1 MAKRKATGPGS
12 GRGSAL
18 PAGEVEAL
26 LQARHR
32 EPRSVLGYHELPG
45 KGGAPECVVRVL
57 EPGADEVAVF
67 WEDEGPGSAR
77 PLERVHADG
86 LFEGVVRHRRPMQP
100 YRLRVKYPGGQE
112 QLRHDP
118 YYFSPQLTDYDL
130 YLFGEGNHHRIY
142 LKLGAHATTV
152 DGLAGTRF
160 AVWAPNAQRVSVV
173 GPFNAWDGRRH
184 AMQSRA
190 ASGVWELFV
199 PDLGPGAAYKY
210 EIRTREGRSLLKSDP
225 YGFAM
230 QLRPDNCSI
239 VAELHGYAWGDGDWM
254 AARAG
259 ENPAGR
265 PISVYEVHLPSW
277 RRREGRHPPFMN
289 WREAAEELI
298 PYVRDLGHT
307 HIELMGVAEHPLDE
321 SWGYQVTGYYAPSAR
336 FGAPGDLM
344 YFIDRCHQA
353 GIGVIIDWVPAH
365 FPRDESGLAGFD
377 GTALYEHADPRLG
390 EHMDWGTKIFNFG
403 RHEVRN
409 FLVANAMYWL
419 DYYHVDG
426 LRVDAVAS
434 MLYLDYSRQ
443 PGEWLPNRY
452 GGRENLEAI
461 EFLRQVNGTLSH
473 YHPGAM
479 TVAEESTAFPGV
491 TTPVEHGGLGFT
503 MKWNMGW
510 MNDTLR
516 YFSLDPIYR
525 SHEHAL
531 ITFSFMYAW
540 SERFMLPLSHDEVVH
555 GKGSLLG
562 KMPGDDWQKRA
573 NLRLLLSYMFAHP
586 GKKLLF
592 MGGEFGQRHEWRDAE
607 SLDWAAL
614 DDDGHRG
621 LRDCLRDL
629 NTLYSESGGL
639 HGSDW
644 DPRGF
649 GWTDLHNAA
658 DSVFGFRRGDGGE
671 GAGDTMLCMFNGTP
685 VPRTDYWIG
694 VEAPGEYR
702 CVFNSDAS
710 CYGGS
715 GFVVPDCVSA
725 QPGDGGPGWRL
736 RLQLPPLAA
745 VIYRRS
751 PAGTPRA

>member
-1 MAKRKATGPGS
+1 
-12 GRGSAL
+12 
-18 PAGEVEAL
+18 
-26 LQARHR
+26 
-32 EPRSVLGYHELPG
+32 
-45 KGGAPECVVRVL
+45 
-57 EPGADEVAVF
+57 
-67 WEDEGPGSAR
+67 
-77 PLERVHADG
+77 
-86 LFEGVVRHRRPMQP
+86 
-100 YRLRVKYPGGQE
+100 
-112 QLRHDP
+112 
-118 YYFSPQLTDYDL
+118 
-130 YLFGEGNHHRIY
+130 
-142 LKLGAHATTV
+142 
-152 DGLAGTRF
+152 
-160 AVWAPNAQRVSVV
+160 
-173 GPFNAWDGRRH
+173 
-184 AMQSRA
+184 
-190 ASGVWELFV
+190 
-199 PDLGPGAAYKY
+199 
-210 EIRTREGRSLLKSDP
+210 
-225 YGFAM
+225 
-230 QLRPDNCSI
+230 
-239 VAELHGYAWGDGDWM
+239 
-254 AARAG
+254 
-259 ENPAGR
+259 
-265 PISVYEVHLPSW
+265 
-277 RRREGRHPPFMN
+277 
-289 WREAAEELI
+289 
-298 PYVRDLGHT
+298 
-307 HIELMGVAEHPLDE
+307 
-321 SWGYQVTGYYAPSAR
+321 
-336 FGAPGDLM
+336 M
-344 YFIDRCHQA
+344 YFIDCCHQA

-479 TVAEESTAFPGV
+479 IVAEESTAFPGV
-491 TTPVEHGGLGFT
+491 TAPVEHGGLGFT

-592 MGGEFGQRHEWRDAE
+592 MGAEFGQRHEWRDAE
-607 SLDWAAL
+607 SLDWGAL

-629 NTLYSESGGL
+629 NTLYRESGGL
-639 HGSDW
+639 HGTDW
-644 DPRGF
+644 DPQGF

-658 DSVFGFRRGDGGE
+658 DSVFGFRRGDARE
-671 GAGDTMLCMFNGTP
+671 GLSDAMMCMFNATP
-685 VPRTDYWIG
+685 VPRVDYWIG
-694 VEAPGEYR
+694 VEAPGEYQ

-715 GFVVPDCVSA
+715 GFVVPDGVSA
-725 QPGDGGPGWRL
+725 QPGDGGSGWRL

-751 PAGTPRA
+751 PVGTPRE